1 MADLT
6 LRAIQPADLHAVCQ
20 VMLRSNL
27 TDGVPEVPTVEEL
40 SEELDDERVVLATD
54 TRVAVEEGVVVGVSY
69 TYHLPSEVREERC
82 YVFGWVDP
90 AHRGRSIGSRLL
102 EWGLARAA
110 EQLRST
116 RRDLPLRLRVNAPA
130 TAADAHR
137 LFVDHGLRPVR
148 WFETLLRPTTPALP
162 HREPDG
168 VRLAPWPDGR
178 DDEIRVVKNLAFADH
193 WGSTPTDPLHWH
205 QMVRGHGARPDLSF
219 VALDDDQRVVAL
231 CVNKR
236 FPDDDAVT
244 GRSEGCITT
253 LGTLSGWRGR
263 GVASA
268 LVARSLRAF
277 VDAGL
282 SHALIEVDGE
292 SPTGASRLYR
302 SLGFE
307 PLRGSVTHEVTLPN
321 TLT

>member
-1 MADLT
+1 M
-6 LRAIQPADLHAVCQ
+6 V
-20 VMLRSNL
+20 RSHL
-27 TDGVPEVPTVEEL
+27 ADGVPEVTTVEEL
-40 SEELDDERVVLATD
+40 AEELDDEHVVLATD
-54 TRVAVEEGVVVGVSY
+54 TRVAVAQGVVVGASY

-90 AHRGRSIGSRLL
+90 VHRGLGVGSMLL

-130 TAADAHR
+130 TADDAHR
-137 LFVDHGLRPVR
+137 LFEDHGLRPVR
-148 WFETLLRPTTPALP
+148 WFETLLRPTTPPLL
-162 HREPDG
+162 HRVPDG
-168 VRLAPWPDGR
+168 VHLAPWPDDR
-178 DDEIRVVKNLAFADH
+178 DDEIRDMKNRAFADH
-193 WGSTPTDPLHWH
+193 WGSTPTDPSHWH
-205 QMVRGHGARPDLSF
+205 QMVRGHGSRPDLSF
-219 VALDDDQRVVAL
+219 IALDDEQRVVAL

-244 GRSEGCITT
+244 GRTEGCITT

-268 LVARSLRAF
+268 LLARSLQAF
-277 VDAGL
+277 HDAGL

-292 SPTGASRLYR
+292 SPTGAGRLYR

-307 PLRGSVTHEVTLPN
+307 PLRGTVTHEVTLSD
-321 TLT
+321 TLP